1 MGVRAVELLL
11 DGKSARVVGVR
22 DNHIIDMD
30 ITEALKMTRPFDK
43 STYEMAKILS
53 I

>member
-11 DGKSARVVGVR
+11 DGKSARVVGIR
-22 DNHIIDMD
+22 DNQIIDMD
-30 ITEALKMTRPFDK
+30 ITDALKMTRPFDK
-43 STYEMAKILS
+43 GTYEMAKILS